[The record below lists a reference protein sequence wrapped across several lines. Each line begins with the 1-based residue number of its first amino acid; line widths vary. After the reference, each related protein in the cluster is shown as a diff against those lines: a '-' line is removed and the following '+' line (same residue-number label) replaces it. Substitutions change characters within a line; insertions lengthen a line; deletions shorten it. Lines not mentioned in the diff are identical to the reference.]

1 MCSSLTIH
9 TERSVLVCLDGIDS
23 SQEVYFSIGRLS
35 LVLGEVADFFAGL
48 SPSEQVITPGNNPA
62 RQQQFASG
70 RRVAKCALQRLGNPT
85 KEILKLDKRPKFPTG
100 TVGNIAHSKR
110 LAFAAAGKSEDFL
123 GIGVDILP
131 VNAVSSKVAKKAL
144 LEEEQKVVSMRGD
157 PNLNTVYFCAKEA
170 VYKAVHPLTLESLT
184 LPDAHV
190 DFDEA
195 AHTFKV
201 RSTTTLRSTKL
212 VETGLGFFREV
223 AGHWLTL
230 FVVKR

>member
-9 TERSVLVCLDGIDS
+9 TEGSVLVCLDGIDS
-23 SQEVYFSIGRLS
+23 SQEVHFSIAGLS

-48 SPSEQVITPGNNPA
+48 STSEQAIVPGNNPA

-70 RRVAKCALQRLGNPT
+70 RRVAKYALRQLGNPT
-85 KEILKLDKRPKFPTG
+85 EEILKLDKRPKFPAG
-100 TVGNIAHSKR
+100 TVGNIAHSKS

-144 LEEEQKVVSMRGD
+144 LDEERKVVSMRGD
-157 PNLNTVYFCAKEA
+157 PNLNTAYFCAKEA

-212 VETGLGFFREV
+212 VETGLGFFLEV